1 MAFWVSSAGVDEVSP
16 LFTHP
21 GDLTEP
27 ILGAIPLTI
36 AAIAIAICAIGLIR
50 GRLTDSLFAT
60 GVVTLPLFAYALADA
75 VLIDRSK
82 ETQFCTSCH
91 LMEPIYQS
99 TLADDGSL
107 ASFHVV
113 NGATK
118 RSKSCYTC
126 HSGYGMQGDLSAKL
140 AGVNHMIQTVLG
152 SYDYPIELRGT
163 YDIDGCLA
171 CHAESRSFRN
181 EVHASPEIS
190 SALLAGDLSCT
201 GTCHPA
207 AHPAEAL
214 ADPEASR

>member
-1 MAFWVSSAGVDEVSP
+1 MAVSVSSAAVDATST

-21 GDLTEP
+21 RDLTEP
-27 ILGAIPLTI
+27 IFGALPLAI
-36 AAIAIAICAIGLIR
+36 AAAAAVICVIGLVR
-50 GRLTDSLFAT
+50 GRLSESLFAT
-60 GVVTLPLFAYALADA
+60 GVVTLPLVAYALANA
-75 VLIDRSK
+75 VLLDRSK

-91 LMEPIYQS
+91 TMEPVYQS

-107 ASFHVV
+107 ASFHVS
-113 NGATK
+113 NGATM
-118 RSKSCYTC
+118 RSQSCYTC
-126 HSGYGMQGDLSAKL
+126 HSGYGMQGDVGAKW
-140 AGVNHMIQTVLG
+140 AGVNHMIHTVLG
-152 SYDYPIELRGT
+152 NYDYPLEMRSP
-163 YDIDGCLA
+163 YDIDGCLS

-214 ADPEASR
+214 ADPEAAP